1 MSFYLTICLT
11 DTNTG
16 IFLSPTWVGLA
27 NHDGESIKEMR
38 QNFAGKPA
46 HCDIISCMADT
57 SVEVLPRDLRQLH
70 GRGKEALQRQNF
82 DYAITLFLQVL
93 EKAPTCYD
101 CRAALRTAQQKK
113 SSGGSGS
120 GGFFK
125 KMLNGAG
132 ASPQLARGRLAL
144 NSNPMEALHI
154 AEQILGS
161 DPNSTLAHRLY
172 ADAAMAAELPK
183 TALLSLDFLHQ
194 HSPGNTT
201 LAVEFA
207 ETLAQAGD
215 VARAEQIMM
224 HICRAHPH
232 DPMLGE
238 KMKNISAMKTLGEGG
253 YEQLVNDQGS
263 YRDILRDKEQA
274 VVLEQEHRVHKAE
287 DVTSRLIRE
296 YETRLPGEP
305 HNLKLMRSLAELYT
319 EKNQFDAALAYYAK
333 VKASEMG
340 NDPALDRAIAST
352 VVRKYDHTIA
362 QLDPTN
368 PEQSAQIANL
378 ESEKLAYQ
386 VDECRQRVE
395 KYPTDLFIR
404 FEMGTLLFQ
413 ARKMTEAIA
422 EFQKA
427 QANPHKRIAAMNYLA
442 QCFARRGMNDSAVR
456 MLQNALREKLVFDD
470 EKKELTY
477 QLGCTYEQ
485 MGKRQEAMEQFTTI
499 YETDIGYKDVAAK
512 VDSFY
517 SGQQ

>member
-1 MSFYLTICLT
+1 MSFSLTICLA

-16 IFLSPTWVGLA
+16 TFLSPTVVGLT
-27 NHDGESIKEMR
+27 NHGAESIKEICR
-38 QNFAGKPA
+38 NFSGKPI
-46 HCDIISCMADT
+46 HRDIISGMADT
-57 SVEVLPRDLRQLH
+57 SVEGLPRDLRQLH
-70 GRGKEALQRQNF
+70 GRGMEALQRHNF
-82 DYAITLFLQVL
+82 DYAIALFLQVL
-93 EKAPTCYD
+93 EKIPTCYD

-113 SSGGSGS
+113 SSGGGS

-125 KMLNGAG
+125 KMLNGAS

-144 NSNPMEALHI
+144 NSNPLEALHI

-161 DPNSTLAHRLY
+161 DPNSSLAHRLY
-172 ADAAMAAELPK
+172 TDAALAAELPK

-194 HSPGNTT
+194 HSPDNIQ

-207 ETLAQAGD
+207 ETLAQTGD
-215 VARAEQIMM
+215 IARAEQIMM
-224 HICRAHPH
+224 QICRAHPH

-238 KMKNISAMKTLGEGG
+238 KMKNISAMRTLGEGG
-253 YEQLVNDQGS
+253 YEQLANGQGS

-296 YETRLPGEP
+296 YESRLPNEP

-319 EKNQFDAALAYYAK
+319 EKNQFDEALAYYAK
-333 VKASEMG
+333 VKTSEMG
-340 NDPALDRAIAST
+340 NDPALDRAIATT
-352 VVRKYDHTIA
+352 VVRKYDHIIA

-368 PEQSAQIANL
+368 PKQSAQIANL
-378 ESEKLAYQ
+378 EAEKLAYQ

-404 FEMGTLLFQ
+404 FEMGTLFFQ
-413 ARKMTEAIA
+413 VGKLTEAIA

-456 MLQNALREKLVFDD
+456 MLQNALREKQVFDD

-477 QLGCTYEQ
+477 QLGCIYEQ

-517 SGQQ
+517 AGQ